1 MRGLSLVVV
10 SRGYS
15 LVAVLG
21 PLLVVAAQASVAAAR
36 GLSKCCVGFVALQHV
51 ESSAVTR
58 DQTCLPCVGM

>member
-1 MRGLSLVVV
+1 MA

-21 PLLVVAAQASVAAAR
+21 PLITVAAQASVAAAR

-51 ESSAVTR
+51 ESSAVIR
-58 DQTCLPCVGM
+58 DQTCLPCTGR